1 MEILTLSQKF
11 DSVAFV
17 TSLSRKHR
25 EFQARE
31 ELILDHAQDLL
42 HVKGYMGLNLDE
54 LAKQIEYSKGTIYL
68 HFASKEDLLLGV
80 VIRAVDVRNLLFRH
94 AARYPGRS
102 REKCCAIGV
111 ADLMLNVRQPRAF
124 QMMQLVSTD
133 SIWEK
138 TSPERRQK
146 LRRATKQT
154 FELALGVVQQAFVT
168 GDLSDYQ
175 SIPPEEIVMGLFTM
189 SKGAMLV
196 KANED
201 LFSSSISCAVMESL
215 QKNRHRFLDGVGW
228 KPLYKE
234 FDYESL
240 ENRLNS
246 EYFAVP
252 YEEM

>member
-1 MEILTLSQKF
+1 
-11 DSVAFV
+11 
-17 TSLSRKHR
+17 
-25 EFQARE
+25 
-31 ELILDHAQDLL
+31 
-42 HVKGYMGLNLDE
+42 MGLNLDE
-54 LAKQIEYSKGTIYL
+54 LAEQIEYSKGTIYL

-111 ADLMLNVRQPRAF
+111 ADLILNVRQPRAF
-124 QMMQLVSTD
+124 QMMQLVSTN

-146 LRRATKQT
+146 LRRAVMQS
-154 FELALGVVQQAFVT
+154 FEVVLGVVQHAFVT
-168 GDLSDYQ
+168 GDLIDYL
-175 SIPPEEIVMGLFTM
+175 SVPPEEIVMGLFTM
-189 SKGAMLV
+189 SKGATLV
-196 KANED
+196 QANED
-201 LFSSSISCAVMESL
+201 LLCSSSSGAVMKSL

-228 KPLYKE
+228 KLLYKD

-240 ENRLNS
+240 ENRLNA

-252 YEEM
+252 CEEM

>member
-1 MEILTLSQKF
+1 MSII
-11 DSVAFV
+11 
-17 TSLSRKHR
+17 SRKQR

-31 ELILDHAQDLL
+31 ELILDHARDLL
-42 HVKGYMGLNLDE
+42 RAKGYMGLNLDE
-54 LAKQIEYSKGTIYL
+54 LAEQIEYSKGTIYL

-111 ADLMLNVRQPRAF
+111 ADLILNVRQPRAF
-124 QMMQLVSTD
+124 QMMQLVSTN

-146 LRRATKQT
+146 LRRAVMQS
-154 FELALGVVQQAFVT
+154 FEVVLGVVQHAFVT
-168 GDLSDYQ
+168 GDLIDYL
-175 SIPPEEIVMGLFTM
+175 SVPPEEIVMGLFTM
-189 SKGAMLV
+189 SKGATLV
-196 KANED
+196 QANED
-201 LFSSSISCAVMESL
+201 LFCSSSSGAVMKSL

-228 KPLYKE
+228 KLLYKD

-240 ENRLNS
+240 ENRLNA

-252 YEEM
+252 CEEM